1 MASTGCQWRMSPSD
15 LPPPSTVQ
23 RHFHDWRDRGL
34 WQGIS
39 DTPVMAARDLEGRK
53 ASPTAGVID
62 GRSVKTAESEGACG
76 FDAGKRIKGRKRHAM
91 TDTLGLLVGPVVH
104 RAGVQDRDGAPEVL
118 RSIRARRPW
127 LRHVYADRGC
137 AGPKLRAA
145 IHGAGEWR
153 IEVFK
158 RSDAAKGFEVIP
170 RRWVTERS
178 FAWLGRCRRL
188 ARDCERDTA
197 SARARVFVAD
207 IRPLTRRLARYS
219 LASQTSESGTQ
230 AAARNR

>member
-1 MASTGCQWRMSPSD
+1 MSPSD

-91 TDTLGLLVGPVVH
+91 TDTLGLQSG
-104 RAGVQDRDGAPEVL
+104 RSSIAP
-118 RSIRARRPW
+118 
-127 LRHVYADRGC
+127 GC
-137 AGPKLRAA
+137 RIATAPPRCCAPSAPAGP
-145 IHGAGEWR
+145 
-153 IEVFK
+153 
-158 RSDAAKGFEVIP
+158 GFAMSTP
-170 RRWVTERS
+170 T
-178 FAWLGRCRRL
+178 
-188 ARDCERDTA
+188 
-197 SARARVFVAD
+197 
-207 IRPLTRRLARYS
+207 
-219 LASQTSESGTQ
+219 
-230 AAARNR
+230 AAAPGRSCGPP